1 VTIKSSLIGFIF
13 LCLMAMSALPLTA
26 QDSAW
31 SSVLQQLD
39 NGEKTLEQVTADP
52 TLVLMIAGQEDID
65 AITAWIKTLDAKS
78 PGEQKTQVA
87 TLNFLLIRLLEWE
100 YSEHPKLSVAR
111 LHSEFER
118 LLRQFLALPNE
129 ELKSIEDIPMRTLQF
144 LALSKSKQYVSLL
157 LLASEKEQLQ
167 QNEFWRLILDTLS
180 TEDSA
185 LFSLKRKVLDGVIQG
200 NLAVAIV
207 EYENDLAYD
216 QENFSHFLNGPEGE
230 RLIREW
236 LSPNLSEEM
245 KSHNA
250 PKTAAICLA
259 FAEMDDWQELI
270 KLARTHPDFAVA
282 LEGAWAGARRK
293 DDESIDR
300 LIELAKDVRTSRTAV
315 TYMNE
320 LSLEDRIPSE
330 TQDPAF
336 AAKAELAEWLSYP
349 TEKGR
354 PPDEMSIVET
364 RNLKWPLEDDPVDV
378 RLIQFVY
385 KDPAGVKPDE
395 VDIGL
400 VGPMTFCHFEMKM
413 STRPKEDIYAIH
425 VYRELE
431 AYDLIES
438 VDLAAQPAA
447 YDYMLKTWKG
457 DTLVNAKI
465 VYVAKLERSVG
476 YPRRLLALASATLNG
491 EEGFVV
497 LDGPRS
503 KWYAKKS
510 QVADTPESAFLM
522 IHLGK
527 ELLNF

>member
-1 VTIKSSLIGFIF
+1 MTIKSSLVGYVL
-13 LCLMAMSALPLTA
+13 LCLMTLFALPLIA
-26 QDSAW
+26 QDSNW

-52 TLVLMIAGQEDID
+52 TQVLMIAGQEDID
-65 AITAWIKTLDAKS
+65 AITAWIKTFDAKS
-78 PGEQKTQVA
+78 PVNQKTQVA
-87 TLNFLLIRLLEWE
+87 TLNFIVVRLLEWE
-100 YSEHPKLSVAR
+100 YSEHSKLRVVR
-111 LHSEFER
+111 LYTELER
-118 LLRQFLALPNE
+118 LLAEFLALPKE
-129 ELKSIEDIPMRTLQF
+129 ELESIEDTPMRILHF
-144 LALSKSKQYVSLL
+144 LALSKSNQFVPLL
-157 LLASEKEQLQ
+157 LIASEKEQLQ
-167 QNEFWRLILDTLS
+167 QNEFWRSILAILS

-185 LFSLKRKVLDGVIQG
+185 LFSLQRKVLDGVIQG

-207 EYENDLAYD
+207 EHENDLAYD

-236 LSPNLSEEM
+236 LSPRLSEEM
-245 KSHNA
+245 KANNA
-250 PKTAAICLA
+250 AKTAAISLA

-270 KLARTHPDFAVA
+270 KSARTHPDFAVA

-293 DDESIDR
+293 DAESIDR

-320 LSLEDRIPSE
+320 LSLEDRIPAE
-330 TQDPAF
+330 TKDPSF
-336 AAKAELAEWLSYP
+336 AAKAELAEWLAYP

-354 PPDEMSIVET
+354 PPDKMSIVET
-364 RNLKWPLEDDPVDV
+364 RNLTWPLEDEPVDV
-378 RLIQFVY
+378 HLIQFVY
-385 KDPAGVKPDE
+385 KDPAGQKPDE

-431 AYDLIES
+431 AYELIES

-457 DTLVNAKI
+457 DTLANAKI
-465 VYVAKLERSVG
+465 IYVAKLERSVG

-491 EEGFVV
+491 EEGYVI

-503 KWYAKKS
+503 KWCPKKD
-510 QVADTPESAFLM
+510 QVADTPDSAFLM
-522 IHLGK
+522 IHLGRQ
-527 ELLNF
+527 LLNF